1 MKNFNR
7 NSNIL
12 IQENVFE
19 NISTPNSVLSTRISY
34 WLVILV
40 NIVAQSYLQ
49 SHQSPSQTGLPLVIG
64 QWWFPMWHL
73 EQTTHHNKIMQ
84 ILHPASLD
92 VNLLVPE
99 KCVIS
104 CCTRAFSNSFYELIS
119 WALSVKLV
127 LDECH
132 RTPLKSTQVQVMVWW
147 LTAPSH
153 YLSRCCP
160 SSMSPYG
167 ITNNK
172 LI

>member
-1 MKNFNR
+1 MWSHRDPLSLTARSLFESLINNTLQWKINR

-19 NISTPNSVLSTRISY
+19 NISTPNSVRSTRVPY

-92 VNLLVPE
+92 VNLLVLE

-104 CCTRAFSNSFYELIS
+104 CCTRAFI
-119 WALSVKLV
+119 
-127 LDECH
+127 
-132 RTPLKSTQVQVMVWW
+132 
-147 LTAPSH
+147 
-153 YLSRCCP
+153 
-160 SSMSPYG
+160 
-167 ITNNK
+167 K
-172 LI
+172 LILRVDILSIICEIGLRRVSQNPT